1 MEGGKDM
8 ICPNCGIDSEKTVRF
23 CTACGSPL
31 PEQEERG
38 TVPLIGY
45 SSRIK
50 DPAFARYRKHGTI
63 WSLGF
68 AAFLALAAIIG
79 FYYYGETSGEMDNPQ
94 ALYIGLGIGGMFLLI
109 ALLQILGRAR
119 SKTWD
124 GVVIEKRREKKR
136 RKRNSGTDA
145 YWQSYEAFIITIK
158 MDSGKRYELTYEDDD
173 TVYNHYQIGDKVRHH
188 KGLNTLEKYDKS
200 KDCIIFCNA
209 CASLNDIEDDKCH
222 RCSCPLLK

>member
-1 MEGGKDM
+1 ML
-8 ICPNCGIDSEKTVRF
+8 CPNCGIDSEKTIRF

-38 TVPLIGY
+38 GGPLIGY
-45 SSRIK
+45 SSRIN
-50 DPAFARYRKHGTI
+50 DPAFARYRKHSTI

-68 AAFLALAAIIG
+68 AAILALAAIIG

-124 GVVIEKRREKKR
+124 GVVTEKKREKKR
-136 RKRNSGTDA
+136 RKRKSGTDT

-158 MDSGKRYELTYEDDD
+158 MESGKRYELTYEDDD
-173 TVYNHYQIGDKVRHH
+173 TVYNYYQVGDKVRHH
-188 KGLNTLEKYDKS
+188 KGLNSLEKYDKS
-200 KDCIIFCNA
+200 KDRIIFCNA
-209 CASLNDIEDDKCH
+209 CASLNDIRDDKCH
-222 RCSCPLLK
+222 RCSRPLLK